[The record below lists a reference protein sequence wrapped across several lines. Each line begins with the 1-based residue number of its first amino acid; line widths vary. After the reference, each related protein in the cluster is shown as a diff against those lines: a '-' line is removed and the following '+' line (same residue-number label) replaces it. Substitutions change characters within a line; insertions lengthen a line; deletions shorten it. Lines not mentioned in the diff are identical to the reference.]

1 MKKIKI
7 VSTLS
12 VAAVAAL
19 VTVQPNSSGLIENH
33 HFMGH
38 RKPSNIRGWL
48 KSMNNTLAMAP
59 KAIASMN
66 TQSSLEASKGAV
78 GFVLGSKTHA
88 DYVKY
93 QCDGTDPGE
102 GNECDGPPKEGLVGK
117 LADLT
122 NDSVKEALQAAG
134 YSTCSAIPNSGT
146 STSTDSDGASIAL
159 TFGTPTHT
167 IPAAWVGGGTAYDK
181 RIEFQVTL
189 ATQSTKMAVEVSCS
203 YHSMYMASNMT
214 VGSHAVGY
222 NRPINV
228 YGGKLSSGESVA
240 HIFVSE
246 EHTTTGG
253 VRGAYAFNLKINDTS
268 KQYQIWGAYTSH
280 AGYSGLDRIA
290 VTGNYSTDEASVNF
304 KRWQYSNGGSSDFT
318 GSTVAGFSGAS
329 TATIETSSTYALT
342 TDLSTFSSAGSS
354 IHHQGCINFASVSTA
369 PSSATLCSGLSLS
382 DPDAPVID
390 STGAFSVQWLIQT
403 MTSKMEKLSI

>member
-1 MKKIKI
+1 MKKMKI
-7 VSTLS
+7 ASTLS

-19 VTVQPNSSGLIENH
+19 VTVQPNSSGPINNH

-38 RKPSNIRGWL
+38 RKPANINGWI
-48 KSMNNTLAMAP
+48 KSVSNTLAMAP
-59 KAIASMN
+59 HAIASTG

-93 QCDGTDPGE
+93 QCNGTDPGV
-102 GNECDGPPKEGLVGK
+102 GSDCDGPPKEGIVGK
-117 LADLT
+117 LAALT
-122 NDSVKEALQAAG
+122 NSSVKEALQAAG
-134 YSTCSAIPNSGT
+134 YSSCAAVPSSGT
-146 STSTDSDGASIAL
+146 STATDSSGATVTL
-159 TFGTPTHT
+159 TFATPTHS
-167 IPAAWVGGGTAYDK
+167 IPAAWVGGGTAFDK
-181 RIEFQVTL
+181 RIEFAVTL

-203 YHSMYMASNMT
+203 YHSIYMAANMA

-228 YGGKLSSGESVA
+228 YAGSLSSGESVA
-240 HIFVSE
+240 QIFVSE
-246 EHTTTGG
+246 EHTTTAGI
-253 VRGAYAFNLKINDTS
+253 RGAYAFNLKINETT
-268 KQYQIWGAYTSH
+268 KQYQIWGAYSSH
-280 AGYSGLDRIA
+280 PGYAGLDRIA

-304 KRWQYSNGGSSDFT
+304 KRWQYASSSGGDYT

-329 TATIETSSTYALT
+329 TATIQTSSTYALA
-342 TDLSTFSSAGSS
+342 TDLSTFSGAGTVV
-354 IHHQGCINFASVSTA
+354 HHQGCVNFASVSTA

-403 MTSKMEKLSI
+403 MTGKMEKLSI